1 MMYSYLLVDDKYED
15 LLFDILRFPIFPTHI
30 ASAREEMKKVDESN
44 FFTIFYEFTRI
55 YPVKDLKVID
65 LERFFTLRTSK
76 YYENEK
82 DFNDTYV
89 TINFKKIIR
98 DIVTNLQNKKIN
110 SKQVLINKLLEIK
123 EDIIEF
129 NLPMLNYIIVIL
141 SDYCD
146 LDEGF
151 EESKKIH
158 FLLNIID
165 ALIDYEDELF
175 KLIDDTDIKINSLSI
190 TKKGNYKVKADRNT
204 LLKIYN
210 NLEKNDFIDIDKTS
224 SKNFIDVFKLDFELH
239 EFIVDLNMDKIQF
252 NYFIKLFD
260 DHLKSNIPLAL
271 IEYAGNITTKG
282 KKISASVIYS
292 SASRNKMGPKRQEI
306 LESIFL

>member
-15 LLFDILRFPIFPTHI
+15 LLFKILSFPIFPTHI
-30 ASAREEMKKVDESN
+30 ASAREEMKKVDETN
-44 FFTIFYEFTRI
+44 FFTIFYEFTRVC
-55 YPVKDLKVID
+55 PVKDLRLID
-65 LERFFTLRTSK
+65 LERFFTLRTST
-76 YYENEK
+76 YYENGK

-89 TINFKKIIR
+89 TINFKKTIR
-98 DIVTNLQNKKIN
+98 DILTNLLNKKIN

-123 EDIIEF
+123 EDIIEC

-151 EESKKIH
+151 DESKKIH

-175 KLIDDTDIKINSLSI
+175 KLIDDIDIKINSLSP
-190 TKKGNYKVKADRNT
+190 TKKGNYKVKADHNT

-210 NLEKNDFIDIDKTS
+210 NLEKNDFIDIYKTS
-224 SKNFIDVFKLDFELH
+224 LKNFIDVFKLDFESH
-239 EFIVDLNMDKIQF
+239 KFIVDLNMDKIQF

-271 IEYAGNITTKG
+271 VEYAGNITTKG